1 MQSEDYQNAMDSF
14 KNALLN
20 NPEDDET
27 RYNYVLAKE
36 LLKNQDN
43 NKKDD
48 KDNKNDKDKKDNK
61 ENKKGEDKEDK
72 KEKDKQ
78 KNNRNNDADK
88 SDKNKKPRQNKI
100 SPNQLENLLKAM
112 DNEEKNV
119 LKKVN
124 KNKMKGK
131 PIKNK
136 KDW

>member
-1 MQSEDYQNAMDSF
+1 MQFLYFFNENTPPSYHLS
-14 KNALLN
+14 
-20 NPEDDET
+20 
-27 RYNYVLAKE
+27 
-36 LLKNQDN
+36 DN
-43 NKKDD
+43 DT
-48 KDNKNDKDKKDNK
+48 DN
-61 ENKKGEDKEDK
+61 
-72 KEKDKQ
+72 
-78 KNNRNNDADK
+78 